1 MGILLRSPQAGRVL
15 ELSDLRNPS
24 LVSDLRTLAE
34 YQSPSCHLCYVPK
47 FLNKTSE
54 KVFRFHLESHTPA
67 TGPTWWGGDL
77 CTLHRALL
85 GASTWERGAK
95 KGRSISD
102 AGVGARVEAGAQL
115 LLEHPQDLHTEP
127 PHSPHLRSAS
137 FPPSDLPSPG
147 PSPTA

>member
-1 MGILLRSPQAGRVL
+1 MGILLRSPQAGGVL

-77 CTLHRALL
+77 CSLHRALL

-102 AGVGARVEAGAQL
+102 AGVGATGGGRSPAAAG
-115 LLEHPQDLHTEP
+115 T
-127 PHSPHLRSAS
+127 SPGFAHRAS
-137 FPPSDLPSPG
+137 PLPSPAVCKF
-147 PSPTA
+147 PTL